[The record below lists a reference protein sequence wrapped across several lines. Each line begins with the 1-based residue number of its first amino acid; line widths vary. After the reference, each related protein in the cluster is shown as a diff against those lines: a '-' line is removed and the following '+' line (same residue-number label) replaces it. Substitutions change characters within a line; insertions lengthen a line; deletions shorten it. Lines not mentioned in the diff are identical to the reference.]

1 MECIAIDVIGPITTS
16 KRSSLIL
23 TIVCV
28 VTRWGMAIP
37 ITRQTTEIIVQVLI
51 HKWINVHGMP
61 RVILSDNGTGFV
73 SKVMR
78 ACLKAMGV
86 KWKYVLP
93 YRPQSN
99 GICERFN
106 GTLVNMLSVYV
117 QDPKKQNLWSDV
129 ITHVVF

>member
-1 MECIAIDVIGPITTS
+1 MSCHAPTFRSPILSPQVDWLLLYGPMECIAIDVIGPITTS
-16 KRSSLIL
+16 GKSSLIL

-28 VTRWGMAIP
+28 VTRFAMAIP
-37 ITRQTTEIIVQVLI
+37 IIRQNTEIIVQVLI

-61 RVILSDNGTGFV
+61 KIIISDNGSGFV
-73 SKVMR
+73 SDIMY

-93 YRPQSN
+93 YHPQSN

-106 GTLVNMLSVYV
+106 
-117 QDPKKQNLWSDV
+117 
-129 ITHVVF
+129 